1 MTIKD
6 ELRIAVRKWMI
17 GSVELKQ
24 LLEDDDPKF
33 DEAYENG
40 EISHEMFDEIVNEV
54 RTMFAEDQNSR
65 DTLDKLEHLD
75 DGDQLE
81 MVFHPEDYEA
91 GL

>member
-6 ELRIAVRKWMI
+6 ELRMAVRKWMI

-33 DEAYENG
+33 DKAYDAG
-40 EISHEMFDEIVNEV
+40 EISHEMFEELVDEV
-54 RTMFAEDQNSR
+54 RSLFAR
-65 DTLDKLEHLD
+65 DRAERMNNRERNREHYRA
-75 DGDQLE
+75 
-81 MVFHPEDYEA
+81 EDYEA